1 MFTWGKL
8 ICIEFLSCIKKK
20 INFKFRLDCEL
31 RPDRTIYSHCWSF
44 KPSTSTTHGETIRL
58 EITPP
63 SSSSMSRSL
72 SHSLSL
78 SLSLCVLTDAVS
90 AFLLLESSSSSPILC
105 RWWTARTARLP
116 YLLLL
121 STTARTARLPY
132 LLLLSTSLLSLSTTH
147 ACSQALLKFDGDLF
161 FYLNHFLMGQLL
173 YFFFLIHKW
182 LTIQMG
188 IRKERRSFYLVS
200 FVYWICCD
208 HNICLK
214 IDLCHDF
221 NGIEITPKKENIG
234 LSIMFWI

>member
-1 MFTWGKL
+1 M
-8 ICIEFLSCIKKK
+8 
-20 INFKFRLDCEL
+20 DCEL
-31 RPDRTIYSHCWSF
+31 RPDRTVYSHCWSF

-58 EITPP
+58 EIAPP

-72 SHSLSL
+72 SR

-90 AFLLLESSSSSPILC
+90 AFLLLESSSSSPILF

-173 YFFFLIHKW
+173 YFFF
-182 LTIQMG
+182 
-188 IRKERRSFYLVS
+188 F
-200 FVYWICCD
+200 
-208 HNICLK
+208 
-214 IDLCHDF
+214 
-221 NGIEITPKKENIG
+221 
-234 LSIMFWI
+234 